1 MSTSAGESTA
11 ASDPGGLVIRAARA
25 DDIDRVLDLLTQ
37 NDQPRAVFEPWYE
50 HEPAYRPELSWL
62 AEKNGRLVAHLRIYP
77 RQPRLGGGSTIRVA
91 GIGNVITAREARRQ
105 GHADRLLRA
114 AMRRV
119 SSEAAIESC
128 ALSAAFLTDVLREVI
143 G

>member
-77 RQPRLGGGSTIRVA
+77 RQPRLGA
-91 GIGNVITAREARRQ
+91 AAR
-105 GHADRLLRA
+105 
-114 AMRRV
+114 
-119 SSEAAIESC
+119 
-128 ALSAAFLTDVLREVI
+128 
-143 G
+143 